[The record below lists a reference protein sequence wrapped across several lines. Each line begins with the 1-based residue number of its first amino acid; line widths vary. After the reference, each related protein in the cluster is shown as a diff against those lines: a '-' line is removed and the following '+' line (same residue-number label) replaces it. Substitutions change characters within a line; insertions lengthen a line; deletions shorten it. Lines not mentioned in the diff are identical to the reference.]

1 MWKVKE
7 EILFCEK
14 CKECPKCRH
23 PSTYNVVQTLGSD
36 CLVHL
41 LVTIELISHGSEQTS
56 SVLAHLL
63 DQVALPPHDPLEPEV
78 LVPPLLFSQVLA
90 HVAVLVLT
98 VVALLLLLLLLLL
111 PGGDGAG
118 DPGGAAGQGGGGS
131 ELILT
136 QVMAGPLTGGSSV
149 QRVVIVQLVV
159 GGESLVS
166 GLSGGRTGGAGPP

>member
-78 LVPPLLFSQVLA
+78 LVPPLLLSQVLA

-98 VVALLLLLLLLLL
+98 VVALLLLLLLLL

>member
-98 VVALLLLLLLLLL
+98 VVALLLLLLLLL